1 MKLVSDMTIYVKQ
14 KGKKFVVTLMD
25 GTDTIKERVVT
36 GIEARDKAVW
46 EFTDMYNVSDVIL
59 DSQKSAK
66 KTYKQSPIP
75 TIPVFD
81 EEEAVEFFEMNQEFV
96 YNRIVQAIAEGVM
109 FGFDSLRLF
118 ELNGTGVYITSK
130 RANWKA
136 GLLPALKYYEN
147 TEQYEKCSKVRDLIL
162 IL

>member
-1 MKLVSDMTIYVKQ
+1 MTIYVKQ

-25 GTDTIKERVVT
+25 GADTIKERIVT
-36 GIEARDKAVW
+36 GVEARDKAVW
-46 EFTDMYNVSDVIL
+46 EFTDNYNVSDVVL
-59 DSQKSAK
+59 DNQK
-66 KTYKQSPIP
+66 KTKKTAKQSPIP

-81 EEEAVEFFEMNQEFV
+81 EEEAVDFFESNQDFV

-109 FGFDSLRLF
+109 FGIDTLRLF

-130 RANWKA
+130 RTNWKA
-136 GLLPALKYYEN
+136 GLVPALKYFED
-147 TEQYEKCSKVRDLIL
+147 TEEYEKCSKVRDLML